1 MNRGWIQYLD
11 VGITKDEATRLISQ
25 SYADFITVYL
35 KILNYSD
42 ARALLCNI
50 EGEYH
55 DKYQRCP
62 VIFGFDRHANHRTY
76 AKSKGK
82 F

>member
-1 MNRGWIQYLD
+1 MNRGGIPYLD

-42 ARALLCNI
+42 VRALLCNI

-62 VIFGFDRHANHRTY
+62 VIFGFDRHANHRT
-76 AKSKGK
+76 KC
-82 F
+82 

>member
-1 MNRGWIQYLD
+1 M
-11 VGITKDEATRLISQ
+11 GITKDEGMRLIGQ

-35 KILNYSD
+35 KILDYSD

-55 DKYQRCP
+55 DKYHGIP
-62 VIFGFDRHANHRTY
+62 PLYYTAVL
-76 AKSKGK
+76 
-82 F
+82 

>member
-1 MNRGWIQYLD
+1 MNRGGIQYLD

-50 EGEYH
+50 DGGIPY
-55 DKYQRCP
+55 KYQRCP

>member
-1 MNRGWIQYLD
+1 MNRGGIQYLD

-50 EGEYH
+50 EAGIPY
-55 DKYQRCP
+55 KYQRCP

>member
-1 MNRGWIQYLD
+1 MNRGGIQYLD

-42 ARALLCNI
+42 TRALLYNI
-50 EGEYH
+50 EKKYH
-55 DKYQRCP
+55 DK
-62 VIFGFDRHANHRTY
+62 
-76 AKSKGK
+76 
-82 F
+82 

>member
-1 MNRGWIQYLD
+1 MNRGGIQYLD

-55 DKYQRCP
+55 DIYHGIP
-62 VIFGFDRHANHRTY
+62 PLYYTAVL
-76 AKSKGK
+76 
-82 F
+82 

>member
-11 VGITKDEATRLISQ
+11 VGITKDEATRLIGQ

-35 KILNYSD
+35 KILDYSD

-50 EGEYH
+50 DGGIPY
-55 DKYQRCP
+55 KYQRCP